1 MKNRFSLTTATA
13 LVIANMVGT
22 GVFTSL
28 GFQVGRDAAGNPV
41 ISSGLALLLLWVLG
55 GAFALF
61 GALTYSEAGVMFPRC
76 GGEYHY
82 LSRMFHPAMGFL
94 SGWISFLVG
103 FAAPVAAAAIA
114 LGSYLR
120 SALGLPERLG
130 GALSFVKM
138 PSLIAVAVIVAVT
151 AVHSLDK
158 ILGARFQNV
167 ITLLKV
173 GAIIGMAGLGLILG
187 KSSPTSFALTSAAG
201 RDILSP
207 AFAISMFFVTFAY
220 SGWNAAA
227 YVAGEMD
234 KPARNLPR
242 SLITGT
248 LFVVGLYVLL
258 NFAFLATVPLPELAG
273 QLEVGF
279 IFATKV
285 FGTGAGQAMA
295 GLISFLLLS
304 SISAMIIAGPRVTRV
319 IGEDYYL
326 FRKLGRMTGK
336 EIPAAA
342 IVTQGLF
349 SIVYILT
356 ATFEQVIVFIG
367 FTLNLFTFLT
377 VLGVMVLRKK
387 RPDLPRSYKT
397 LGYPVVPALFLL
409 ISVWVLTY
417 GLLYRPKESLFGLA
431 ITLSGFVVY
440 AIDKRVR
447 PAAFRPPDDSCDLAE

>member
-1 MKNRFSLTTATA
+1 MKTRFSLTTATA

-28 GFQVGRDAAGNPV
+28 GFQVGRDAVGNPV
-41 ISSGLALLLLWVLG
+41 ISSGLALILLWILG
-55 GAFALF
+55 GLFALF
-61 GALTYSEAGVMFPRC
+61 GALTYSEAGVLFPRC

-82 LSRMFHPAMGFL
+82 LTRMYHPSIGFL

-120 SALGLPERLG
+120 SALGVPERLG
-130 GALSFVKM
+130 GALSFIKT
-138 PSLIAVAVIVAVT
+138 PSLFAIAVIVAVT
-151 AVHSLDK
+151 AVHALDK
-158 ILGARFQNV
+158 MLGARFQNV
-167 ITLLKV
+167 ITVLKV
-173 GAIIGMAGLGLILG
+173 VSIVGMAGLGLIIG
-187 KSSPTSFALTSAAG
+187 KSSHLSFALSAGAA

-234 KPARNLPR
+234 RPAKNLPI

-248 LFVVGLYVLL
+248 LFVIVLYVLL
-258 NFAFLATVPLPELAG
+258 NLAFLVTVPLSELAG

-279 IFATKV
+279 IFASRV
-285 FGTGAGQAMA
+285 FGPGGGRVMA

-326 FRKLGRMTGK
+326 FRRLGRMTGK
-336 EIPAAA
+336 DIPATA
-342 IVTQGLF
+342 IVAQGVLT
-349 SIVYILT
+349 IIYILT
-356 ATFEQVIVFIG
+356 STFEQVIVFIG

-377 VLGVMVLRKK
+377 VLGVLILRKK
-387 RPDLPRSYKT
+387 RPDLPRPYKT
-397 LGYPVVPALFLL
+397 LGYPVVPILFLL
-409 ISVWVLTY
+409 ISVWILVY

-440 AIDKRVR
+440 AIDKKAR
-447 PAAFRPPDDSCDLAE
+447 PASFKPSPDSSC

>member
-1 MKNRFSLTTATA
+1 MKTRFSLTTATA

-41 ISSGLALLLLWVLG
+41 ISSGLALILLWILG
-55 GAFALF
+55 GLFALF
-61 GALTYSEAGVMFPRC
+61 GALTYSEAGVLFPRC

-82 LSRMFHPAMGFL
+82 LGRMYHPSIGFL

-120 SALGLPERLG
+120 SALGMPERLG
-130 GALSFVKM
+130 GALSFIKT
-138 PSLIAVAVIVAVT
+138 PSLFAIAVIVAVT

-158 ILGARFQNV
+158 VLGARFQNV
-167 ITLLKV
+167 ITVLKV
-173 GAIIGMAGLGLILG
+173 VSIVGMAGLGLLIG
-187 KSSPTSFALTSAAG
+187 KSSHVSFALSSGAA

-227 YVAGEMD
+227 YVAGEMENPS
-234 KPARNLPR
+234 KNLPI

-248 LFVVGLYVLL
+248 LFVVVLYVLL
-258 NFAFLATVPLPELAG
+258 NLAFLVTVPLPELAG

-279 IFATKV
+279 IFATRV
-285 FGTGAGQAMA
+285 FGTSGGQIMA

-304 SISAMIIAGPRVTRV
+304 SISAMIIAGPRVNRV
-319 IGEDYYL
+319 VGEDYYL
-326 FRKLGRMTGK
+326 FRKLGRLTGN
-336 EIPAAA
+336 EIPVTA
-342 IVTQGLF
+342 ILAQSALTIL
-349 SIVYILT
+349 YILT
-356 ATFEQVIVFIG
+356 STFEQVIVFIG

-377 VLGVMVLRKK
+377 VLGVMILRKK
-387 RPDLPRSYKT
+387 RPDLPRPYKT

-409 ISVWVLTY
+409 ISVWILVY
-417 GLLYRPKESLFGLA
+417 GLLYRPKESLLGLA

-440 AIDKRVR
+440 AIDKKIR
-447 PAAFRPPDDSCDLAE
+447 PASFKPADDSSC

>member
-1 MKNRFSLTTATA
+1 MKTRFSLTTATA

-41 ISSGLALLLLWVLG
+41 ISSGLALILLWILG

-61 GALTYSEAGVMFPRC
+61 GALTYSEAGVLFPRC

-82 LSRMFHPAMGFL
+82 LTRMYHPAVGFL

-120 SALGLPERLG
+120 SALALPERLG
-130 GALSFVKM
+130 GALSFVKI
-138 PSLIAVAVIVAVT
+138 PSLFAIAVIVAVT
-151 AVHSLDK
+151 AVHALDK

-167 ITLLKV
+167 ITILKV
-173 GAIIGMAGLGLILG
+173 VSIVGMAGLGLLLG
-187 KSSPTSFALTSAAG
+187 KSSHLSFALSSGAAH
-201 RDILSP
+201 DILSP

-227 YVAGEMD
+227 YVAGEME
-234 KPARNLPR
+234 KPAKNLPI

-248 LFVVGLYVLL
+248 LFVIVLYVLL
-258 NFAFLATVPLPELAG
+258 NLAFLVTVPLSELAG

-279 IFATKV
+279 VFATKV
-285 FGTGAGQAMA
+285 FGTGGGKIMA

-326 FRKLGRMTGK
+326 FRKLGRMSDK
-336 EIPAAA
+336 EIPVMA
-342 IVTQGLF
+342 IIAQGLL
-349 SIVYILT
+349 SIIYILT
-356 ATFEQVIVFIG
+356 STFEQVIVFIG
-367 FTLNLFTFLT
+367 FTLNVFTFLT
-377 VLGVMVLRKK
+377 VLGVMILRKK
-387 RPDLPRSYKT
+387 RPDLPRPYKT

-409 ISVWVLTY
+409 ISVWILVY
-417 GLLYRPKESLFGLA
+417 GLIYRPKESLAGLA
-431 ITLSGFVVY
+431 LTLSGFVVY
-440 AIDKRVR
+440 AIDRKFR
-447 PAAFRPPDDSCDLAE
+447 PASFKPSDESSC